1 MLPKKSKRGME
12 TVAVLDFETTG
23 LSPDLGDRATEIAI
37 VLVRDDEVVDSFESL
52 MNAGRRIPAYVSRLT
67 GITNEMIAAA
77 PPAAKVM
84 TEAARF
90 VGRKPVVAHNAAFDR
105 RFWEAELDYV
115 SRRSLNTFACTML
128 ISRRIY
134 PNFAEHNLQTL
145 VRKLGL
151 PKARRAHRAMAD
163 AEMTSHLWNKIRK
176 DIAKNYGLP
185 YVNHQLLVNLQKV
198 VRAHVPRFLRDR
210 RAQ

>member
-1 MLPKKSKRGME
+1 ME

-37 VLVRDDEVVDSFESL
+37 VLVRDGEVVDSFESL
-52 MNAGRRIPAYVSRLT
+52 MNAGRRIPPYVSRLT

-77 PPAAKVM
+77 PVAAKVM

-105 RFWEAELDYV
+105 RFWEAELDNA

-134 PNFAEHNLQTL
+134 PNFADHKLQTL

-151 PKARRAHRAMAD
+151 PRARRAHRAMAD
-163 AEMTSHLWNKIRK
+163 AEMTSHLWTKIRK
-176 DIAKNYGLP
+176 DIANNYGLP
-185 YVNHQLLVNLQKV
+185 NVDHQLLVNLQEV